1 MSTEDE
7 GFLKRWSRLKGESR
21 REAPV
26 PAPVTPA
33 PPAAAPEAPLPS
45 PETLDFSSDFSPFL
59 AARVEETVKR
69 AALGKLFHSD
79 HFNVMDGLDVYIDDY
94 GRPDPIPPEM
104 LARLNQAR
112 DLLFGDRDA
121 VDDPAQ
127 TNAAPGLQ
135 DAAAEEQA
143 GAPASV
149 DAPEHGGV

>member
-1 MSTEDE
+1 
-7 GFLKRWSRLKGESR
+7 
-21 REAPV
+21 
-26 PAPVTPA
+26 
-33 PPAAAPEAPLPS
+33 
-45 PETLDFSSDFSPFL
+45 
-59 AARVEETVKR
+59 
-69 AALGKLFHSD
+69 LGKLFHSD